1 MPKINLLVRNATA
14 LNEDGSIN
22 EEAYR
27 QFLQRFVDAG
37 IGVYLGSAGSAEGGA
52 MTADE
57 LRRIYKIGVEVCKG
71 KVRRTATRPRSRPC
85 ARRSSTSGSRSKAA
99 WRS

>member
-27 QFLQRFVDAG
+27 QFLQRFVDAK
-37 IGVYLGSAGSAEGGA
+37 IGVYLASAGSAS
-52 MTADE
+52 
-57 LRRIYKIGVEVCKG
+57 LS
-71 KVRRTATRPRSRPC
+71 SR
-85 ARRSSTSGSRSKAA
+85 
-99 WRS
+99 